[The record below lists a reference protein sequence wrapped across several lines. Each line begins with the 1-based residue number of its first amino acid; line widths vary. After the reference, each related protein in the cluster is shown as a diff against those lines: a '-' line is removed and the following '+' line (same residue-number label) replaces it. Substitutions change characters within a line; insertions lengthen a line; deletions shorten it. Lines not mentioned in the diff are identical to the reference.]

1 VPDREAVFFRTPA
14 EWRAWLAASA
24 GEAGEV
30 WVGFFRRAAG
40 ESGITWREAVDE
52 ALCCGWI
59 DGVRQGIDAGRYRIR
74 FTPRKATSIW
84 STVNVARVE
93 QLSAEGRMGPAGLE
107 AFARRRASHSGVY
120 SHEQSGEPELG
131 DEQRAAFE
139 GRPGSWEFLQA
150 QAPSYRKA
158 VLWWVVNAKR
168 AETRAT
174 RLATVVDDCA
184 AGRQVRHLR
193 RGDSGG

>member
-1 VPDREAVFFRTPA
+1 VPEREAVFFDTPA
-14 EWRAWLAASA
+14 EWRAWLDANAR
-24 GEAGEV
+24 GAGEV
-30 WVGFFRRAAG
+30 WVGFLRRGAG
-40 ESGITWREAVDE
+40 EGGITWREAVDE

-59 DGVRQGIDAGRYRIR
+59 DGVRQGIDDGRYRIR

-93 QLSAEGRMGPAGLE
+93 QLSAEGRMRSAGLE

-120 SHEQSGEPELG
+120 SHEQAGEPELG

-139 GRPGSWEFLQA
+139 RQPGSWEFLQS
-150 QAPSYRKA
+150 QARSYRKA
-158 VLWWVVNAKR
+158 ALWWVVNAKR
-168 AETRAT
+168 PETRAK
-174 RLATVVDDCA
+174 RLAALVDDCA

-193 RGDSGG
+193 RGGPGA